1 MRINKVKLAVAV
13 SAVVLFTIFFYTGY
27 QIGLKQAETTFP
39 EPEEVWAK
47 EEGTRIDVGISP
59 DVIRMLDASWRM
71 YYTVE
76 EGIVSAISPDGLK
89 WSKDEGV
96 RVKPNEDSKDQ
107 RLVDSPTIIKL
118 KDGGYRMIYD
128 GSDRGQKSFAVFSA
142 VSTDGAT
149 WTEEKGIRLKDA
161 NRFDQKIAAAL
172 DVVKSRDGSWHMYY
186 SDGDTIKLAVSD
198 DEGLKWRKR
207 DINGLPNASLDPSV
221 IIMPDGVFRMYFVK
235 SGSEKKLADAVILSA
250 RSVNG
255 YDWEVEKGTRVA
267 ADKGAVMVLDPE
279 VVLVSLGKMRMY
291 YTQLDKGLLTG
302 KGAQAPKMSIR
313 SANLELR

>member
-13 SAVVLFTIFFYTGY
+13 SAVVLFTIFFYNGY

-47 EEGTRIDVGISP
+47 EEGIRIDVGISP

-149 WTEEKGIRLKDA
+149 WTKEKGIRFKDA

-172 DVVKSRDGSWHMYY
+172 DVVKSRDGRWHMYY
-186 SDGDTIKLAVSD
+186 SDGDTLKLAVSD

-235 SGSEKKLADAVILSA
+235 SGSEEKLADAVILSA

-267 ADKGAVMVLDPE
+267 ADKGAVMVLDPD

-291 YTQLDKGLLTG
+291 YTQLDKGSLTG
-302 KGAQAPKMSIR
+302 KGAHAPKMSIR